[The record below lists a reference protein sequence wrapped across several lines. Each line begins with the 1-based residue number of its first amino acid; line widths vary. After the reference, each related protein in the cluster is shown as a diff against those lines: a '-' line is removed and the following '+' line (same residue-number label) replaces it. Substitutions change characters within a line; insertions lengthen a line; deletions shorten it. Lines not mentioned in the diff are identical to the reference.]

1 MSSIGAFSF
10 LKMEGPQVPSLAA
23 AVEIIDREGVD
34 SVASRIDAFKA
45 EDITKYTTEGVANI
59 TDAQTAA
66 DDYAALKGYLAT
78 VVEDVGRTIY
88 NVLVVDVRV
97 ISINT
102 IVNSSPANINYLIN
116 AVWLLKPT
124 M

>member
-66 DDYAALKGYLAT
+66 DDYAALKGYLVT